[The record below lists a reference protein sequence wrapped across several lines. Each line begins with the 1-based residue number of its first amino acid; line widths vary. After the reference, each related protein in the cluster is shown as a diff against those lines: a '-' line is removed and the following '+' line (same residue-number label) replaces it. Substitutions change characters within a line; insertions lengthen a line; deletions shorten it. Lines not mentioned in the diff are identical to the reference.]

1 MNRWKK
7 NRAPFYTSKP
17 SDWTFYF
24 EIKKFMLKWTFA
36 QFKRSYGQKDNWH
49 MAFQTIFKSSCDS
62 TKICCPQPN
71 IICSLKAVPNHHC
84 LNHRE
89 KKSLQFCCSN
99 GTHSLIAV
107 ARANVDSVNRV
118 HDFTLCLTHLRRA
131 SELLKITRSIFPFQ
145 LINEWC
151 ETCRLNNQSNKSGL
165 FFIAYLYG
173 AYNETKAHT
182 FDHLFDYI
190 FD

>member
-17 SDWTFYF
+17 SNWTFYF

-49 MAFQTIFKSSCDS
+49 MAFQTNFKSSCDS

-84 LNHRE
+84 LNHQE
-89 KKSLQFCCSN
+89 KKITAILLLERNTFADRCSAREHWFRKPCTWLYIVSLHMCD
-99 GTHSLIAV
+99 G
-107 ARANVDSVNRV
+107 
-118 HDFTLCLTHLRRA
+118 
-131 SELLKITRSIFPFQ
+131 LLS
-145 LINEWC
+145 C
-151 ETCRLNNQSNKSGL
+151 
-165 FFIAYLYG
+165 
-173 AYNETKAHT
+173 
-182 FDHLFDYI
+182 
-190 FD
+190 